1 MGRMKAFDI
10 ELAKKRHPVQTRDG
24 KPVRIICFDR
34 KGNVPIVALVD
45 MGDDAEHVRYYRANG
60 RRSNT
65 SDVSMD
71 LVMAPV
77 KKEGWV
83 NVYKG
88 DLGNFVAGGVFS
100 TPGRAEDNIIGDY
113 VYVTTTFIKWE
124 E

>member
-1 MGRMKAFDI
+1 MKAFDI

-34 KGNVPIVALVD
+34 KGTAPIVALVD
-45 MGDDAEHVRYYRANG
+45 TGNDAEEIRYYLADG
-60 RRSNT
+60 KRSNT

-83 NVYKG
+83 NVYKS
-88 DLGNFVAGGVFS
+88 DYGNFVAGGVFS
-100 TPGRAEDNIIGDY
+100 TPGKAEDNVIGDY
-113 VYVTTTFIKWE
+113 VYVSTTFIQWVE
-124 E
+124 